1 MADIDKALPNE
12 VLDQLE
18 IANEE
23 EQLVKD
29 VQEEALGNTD
39 VEQIENEDGSV
50 DINFDP
56 TENPT
61 ENGAGH
67 YENLAEFL
75 PDDVLSSLSSDLNSK
90 YMDYTSSRKDWE
102 KTYTQGLD
110 LLGFKY
116 NQKTEPFQGASGV
129 THPVLAEAVTQFQA
143 LAYKELLPADGPVR
157 TQILGMPTP
166 EKTDQ
171 ASRVK
176 DFMNYQIM
184 DQMKEYEPE
193 FDSMLFHLPLS
204 GSTFKKV
211 YYDEMEQRAV
221 SKFVPA
227 DDLIVPYTATSLDDA
242 EAIIHRIKVSEN
254 DLKKQQVAGFYRNV
268 DLGKPTAGESDVE
281 KKERELEGT
290 KKSREEDVYTILEC
304 HVDLDLEGF
313 EDSNP
318 ETGEPSGIKIP
329 YIVTLEEG
337 SREILS
343 IKRNYEVGDPLKN
356 KIQYFVHFKFLP
368 GLGFYGFGLIHMI
381 GGLSRTATAAL
392 RQLLDAGTL
401 SNLPAGFKQRGIRI
415 RDDAQSIQPGEF
427 RDVDAPGGNLR
438 DSFMMLPFKEP
449 SQTLL
454 ALMGTVVQAGQRFA
468 SIADMQVGDGNQQ
481 AAVGT
486 TVALLE
492 RGSRTMSAIHKR
504 IYSALKNEF
513 KLMARVFKLYL
524 PQEYPYD
531 VVGGQRMIKQQD
543 FDDRVDIL
551 PVADP
556 NIFSQTQRISLAQTE
571 LQLAQSN
578 PQMHNLYN
586 AYRSMYEALGV
597 KNIDSIL
604 MKPQPPQPKD
614 PALEHI
620 DALAGK
626 PFQAFPGQNHRS
638 HITAHL
644 NFMATNLAR
653 NNPMVMSSLEKN
665 IFEHIS
671 LMAQEQVE
679 LEFRDEM
686 QQMQQMQM
694 QMQMQMQNPQMM
706 QMQQNPQM
714 MQQIQMQNQQMQ
726 MQMQEMN
733 QKIESRKAELVAEM
747 MEEFMQ
753 EEQKITSQFDNDPIA
768 KLRSRE
774 LDLRAQENA
783 RKEKEANEKMDLDKM
798 KTMMNQ
804 QNQDEKLKQN
814 EELAKLRAD
823 TSIEKTILGKTLP
836 NSDQMVPNISIMR
849 KG

>member
-1 MADIDKALPNE
+1 MAEIDKALPNE
-12 VLDQLE
+12 PRKEFNLPG
-18 IANEE
+18 E
-23 EQLVKD
+23 EQIQEQV
-29 VQEEALGNTD
+29 VEEAQEQAQSPED
-39 VEQIENEDGSV
+39 VEVVENEDGSV
-50 DINFDP
+50 DINLDP
-56 TENPT
+56 ATASPEGGD
-61 ENGAGH
+61 EH
-67 YENLAEFL
+67 YANLSEFL
-75 PDDVLSSLSSDLNSK
+75 PDDVLAELASDLNSK
-90 YMDYTSSRKDWE
+90 YMDYSSSRKDWE

-116 NQKTEPFQGASGV
+116 DQRTEPFQGASGA

-166 EKTDQ
+166 EKADQ
-171 ASRVK
+171 ANRVK

-193 FDSMLFHLPLS
+193 FDQMLFNLPLA
-204 GSTFKKV
+204 GSAFKKV

-242 EAIIHRIKVSEN
+242 EAIIHRVKISEN
-254 DLKKQQVAGFYRNV
+254 DLRKQQVSGFYR
-268 DLGKPTAGESDVE
+268 DIDIGKPMDRETDVE
-281 KKERELEGT
+281 KKERELEGVRKT
-290 KKSREEDVYTILEC
+290 KDEDVYTLLEC

-313 EDSNP
+313 EDTNQQ
-318 ETGEPSGIKIP
+318 TGEPSGIKIP

-343 IKRNYEVGDPLKN
+343 IRRNYEAGDPMKR

-401 SNLPAGFKQRGIRI
+401 SNLPAGFKMRGIRI

-454 ALMGTVVQAGQRFA
+454 SLMGVVVQAGQRFA
-468 SIADMQVGDGNQQ
+468 SIADLQVGDGNQQ

-513 KLMARVFKLYL
+513 KILARVFKLYL

-531 VVGGQRMIKQQD
+531 VVGGQRMIKQSD

-571 LQLAQSN
+571 LQLATSN
-578 PQMHNLYN
+578 PQMHNMYQ
-586 AYRSMYEALGV
+586 AYRNMYEALGV
-597 KNIDSIL
+597 KNIDQLLI
-604 MKPQPPQPKD
+604 KPMQPMPKD

-620 DALAGK
+620 DALGGRQ
-626 PFQAFPGQNHRS
+626 FQAFPGQDHRA

-644 NFMATNLAR
+644 NFMATNMAR
-653 NNPMVMSSLEKN
+653 NNPMVIGSLEKN

-671 LMAQEQVE
+671 LMAQEQIE
-679 LEFRDEM
+679 LEFRDEL

-694 QMQMQMQNPQMM
+694 VI
-706 QMQQNPQM
+706 QQNPQM
-714 MQQIQMQNQQMQ
+714 AQQMQ
-726 MQMQEMN
+726 MQLMMMTQR
-733 QKIESRKAELVAEM
+733 IEARKAQLIAEM
-747 MEEFMQ
+747 MEEFMN
-753 EEQKITSQFDNDPIA
+753 EEKKITSQFDNDPIA
-768 KLRSRE
+768 KLRARE
-774 LDLRAQENA
+774 LDLRAMEND
-783 RKEKEANEKMDLDKM
+783 RKAKEADERINLDKM

-804 QNQDEKLKQN
+804 ANQDEKLEQN
-814 EELAKLRAD
+814 EELAKLRAN
-823 TSIEKTILGKTLP
+823 TSIEKTILSKTIP
-836 NSDQMVPNISIMR
+836 NVDSMMKNQQGMMPNVKIMR
-849 KG
+849 GGNE

>member
-12 VLDQLE
+12 VRKEFEVPGEQE
-18 IANEE
+18 IQEQVIE
-23 EQLVKD
+23 EQQA
-29 VQEEALGNTD
+29 QEESLGPVD
-39 VEQIENEDGSV
+39 IEENEDGSV
-50 DINFDP
+50 DINLDP
-56 TENPT
+56 QAATPEGGD
-61 ENGAGH
+61 EH
-67 YENLAEFL
+67 YSNLAEFL
-75 PDDVLSSLSSDLNSK
+75 PDNVLGELSSDLNSK
-90 YMDYTSSRKDWE
+90 YMDYSSSRKEWE
-102 KTYTQGLD
+102 QTYTKGLD

-116 NQKTEPFQGASGV
+116 DNRTEPFSGASGA

-157 TQILGMPTP
+157 TQVLGMPNA
-166 EKTDQ
+166 EKTLQ
-171 ASRVK
+171 ATRVK

-193 FDSMLFHLPLS
+193 FDQMLFNLPLA
-204 GSTFKKV
+204 GSAFKKV
-211 YYDEMEQRAV
+211 YYDDMEQRAV

-242 EAIIHRIKVSEN
+242 EAIIHRVKISEN
-254 DLKKQQVAGFYRNV
+254 DLRKQQVAGFYRDV
-268 DLGKPTAGESDVE
+268 DVGRPSDNQTEIE
-281 KKERELEGT
+281 KKEKELEGVRKT
-290 KKSREEDVYTILEC
+290 KDEDVFTLLEC

-313 EDSNP
+313 EDSDP

-329 YIVTLEEG
+329 YIVTFIEG
-337 SREILS
+337 SHEILS
-343 IKRNYEVGDPLKN
+343 IRRNYEIGDSLKK

-381 GGLSRTATAAL
+381 GGLSRTATSAL

-401 SNLPAGFKQRGIRI
+401 SNLPAGFKMRGIRI

-454 ALMGTVVQAGQRFA
+454 SLMGVVVQAGQRFA
-468 SIADMQVGDGNQQ
+468 SIADLQVGDGNQQ

-513 KLMARVFKLYL
+513 KMLARVFKLYL

-531 VVGGQRMIKQQD
+531 VVGGQKMIMQSD
-543 FDDRVDIL
+543 FDDRVDIV

-578 PQMHNLYN
+578 PQMHNMYQV
-586 AYRSMYEALGV
+586 YRNMYESLGV
-597 KNIDSIL
+597 KDIDQVLIR
-604 MKPQPPQPKD
+604 PVQPAPKD

-620 DALAGK
+620 DALGGAQ
-626 PFQAFPGQNHRS
+626 FQAFPGQDHRA

-644 NFMATNLAR
+644 NFMATNIAR
-653 NNPMVMSSLEKN
+653 NNPMVMASLEKN

-671 LMAQEQVE
+671 LMSQEQIE
-679 LEFRDEM
+679 LEFREELPQL
-686 QQMQQMQM
+686 QQMQQMA
-694 QMQMQMQNPQMM
+694 
-706 QMQQNPQM
+706 QQNPQM
-714 MQQIQMQNQQMQ
+714 AQQMQ
-726 MQMQEMN
+726 MQIQQMT
-733 QKIESRKAELVAEM
+733 QKIEARKAQLIAEM
-747 MEEFMQ
+747 MEEFMN
-753 EEQKITSQFDNDPIA
+753 EENKITSQFDNDPIA

-774 LDLRAQENA
+774 LDIRAMENQH
-783 RKEKEANEKMDLDKM
+783 RKEQDEARMNLDKM

-804 QNQDEKLKQN
+804 SNQEDKLEQN
-814 EELAKLRAD
+814 EELANLRAD
-823 TSIEKTILGKTLP
+823 TSIEKTILSKTIP
-836 NSDQMVPNISIMR
+836 SADSMMKNTDNMVPNIEIMR

>member
-12 VLDQLE
+12 PRKELE
-18 IANEE
+18 LPGEE
-23 EQLVKD
+23 EIQEQIVEEVKEA
-29 VQEEALGNTD
+29 QESPDD
-39 VEQIENEDGSV
+39 VEVSTNEDGSV
-50 DINFDP
+50 DINLDP
-56 TENPT
+56 QAASPEGGD
-61 ENGAGH
+61 EH
-67 YENLAEFL
+67 YANLADFL
-75 PDDVLSSLSSDLNSK
+75 PDEVLAPLASDLNSK
-90 YMDYTSSRKDWE
+90 YMDYSASRKDWE

-116 NQKTEPFQGASGV
+116 DNRTEPFSGASGA

-157 TQILGMPTP
+157 TQILGVPTP

-171 ASRVK
+171 AGRVK
-176 DFMNYQIM
+176 DFMNYEIM
-184 DQMKEYEPE
+184 EKMKEYEPE
-193 FDSMLFHLPLS
+193 FDQMLFNLPLA
-204 GSTFKKV
+204 GSAFKKV
-211 YYDEMEQRAV
+211 YFDDMEQRAV

-242 EAIIHRIKVSEN
+242 EAIIHRVKISEN
-254 DLKKQQVAGFYRNV
+254 DLRKQQVAGFYRDV
-268 DLGKPTAGESDVE
+268 DVGKPSDKETDVE
-281 KKERELEGT
+281 KKERELEGV
-290 KKSREEDVYTILEC
+290 SRTRDEDVFTLLEC

-313 EDSNP
+313 EDVNQ

-329 YIVTLEEG
+329 YIVTLVEG
-337 SREILS
+337 SHEILS
-343 IKRNYEVGDPLKN
+343 VRRNYEIGDPKKT

-381 GGLSRTATAAL
+381 GGLSRTATTAL

-401 SNLPAGFKQRGIRI
+401 SNLPAGFKMRGIRI

-454 ALMGTVVQAGQRFA
+454 SLMGIVVQAGQRFA
-468 SIADMQVGDGNQQ
+468 SIADLQVGDGNQQ

-513 KLMARVFKLYL
+513 KILARVFKLYL
-524 PQEYPYD
+524 PPEYPYD
-531 VVGGQRMIKQQD
+531 VVGGQKMIKQSD

-578 PQMHNLYN
+578 PQMHNLYA
-586 AYRSMYEALGV
+586 AYRNMYEALGV
-597 KNIDSIL
+597 KNIDQVL
-604 MKPQPPQPKD
+604 VKPMQPMPKD

-620 DALAGK
+620 DALGGK
-626 PFQAFPGQNHRS
+626 QFQAFPGQDHRA
-638 HITAHL
+638 HITSHL
-644 NFMATNLAR
+644 NFMATNIAR
-653 NNPMVMSSLEKN
+653 NNPMIMASLEKN

-671 LMAQEQVE
+671 LMSQEQIE
-679 LEFRDEM
+679 IEFRNELIQL
-686 QQMQQMQM
+686 QQMQQA
-694 QMQMQMQNPQMM
+694 
-706 QMQQNPQM
+706 MQQNPQM
-714 MQQIQMQNQQMQ
+714 AQQMQ
-726 MQMQEMN
+726 MQAKMLTE
-733 QKIESRKAELVAEM
+733 KIESRKAVLIAEM
-747 MEEFMQ
+747 MEEFMK
-753 EEQKITSQFDNDPIA
+753 EEKEITSQFDNDPIA

-774 LDLRAQENA
+774 LDLRAMEND
-783 RKEKEANEKMDLDKM
+783 RKAKESEEKMNLDKM
-798 KTMMNQ
+798 KAMMNQ
-804 QNQDEKLKQN
+804 SNQEEKLEQN
-814 EELAKLRAD
+814 EELANLRAD
-823 TSIEKTILGKTLP
+823 TSIEKTILSKTLP
-836 NSDQMVPNISIMR
+836 STDSMMKNQGSMMPKVSIMR
-849 KG
+849 SGDE